1 MKKNKG
7 LYILMMSLLLM
18 ISALFQ
24 PSLAQINAQ
33 EMNSERACS
42 PNRGLDIV
50 FVIDNSG
57 SMLETDGGNIRI
69 QAAKSLVNELHE
81 FDRVSVVSFNDAATN
96 HQSLTNNRFAI
107 DAALDRLTPFGG
119 TDISA
124 GMDVALQEFRTN
136 SNGNH
141 KIMILLSDGHSINNS
156 KSLEHADEA
165 SSDNVRTY
173 TIGLGESNQIP
184 VSLLSD
190 IAGKTG
196 GQYFHAVNAP
206 QLTTVFQKIRLMIE
220 DLREPKIAS
229 DWTLTK
235 DLHMAGDLV
244 LQENMKLDLNGY
256 DLTVDGSL
264 VLLSCS
270 ELRAVS
276 GQVTATNL
284 EQNAGASIHLNNS
297 QLLVKKT
304 FTQDGSVRVNGDH
317 AGKSVPEII
326 IEGTYNQN
334 ARGYLDLNGY
344 DMEIVGVFNQE
355 GQVDMRG
362 GKIHVTGDVTQ
373 KGRFNV
379 QQGELLIDGNLT
391 IAGGPLLD
399 DQFST
404 NRSLDVG
411 GGVVQVGSADQ
422 MLKTTKNGNVLQ
434 KSGQL
439 FVNHGTVRIF
449 GDYTIKD
456 GWLTMIKGSMDT
468 NVSDY
473 GEGDGDY
480 VYVHRNFS
488 MESPRNHA
496 GRIYTHLG
504 KPMNDQ
510 PHLTD
515 GVLRVDGNFSQLG
528 DKQFHAQYSDLSKNY
543 MQDYSRYNFG
553 AKNRHKVLLTS
564 KTPIRV
570 QGAGFT
576 FNTLEVGGRIIDY
589 QPWSGSVKWNSLI
602 ERDNSSNA
610 DLNSL
615 AINDIPVRAFSP
627 SVLNYYNHA
636 VPSETVVG
644 PLRELKVDARAKDH
658 LNAKVTVMGNMLR
671 DDGTAQV
678 KILVTAS
685 DGVTSKLYIVNV
697 FAGSASPDAVSSLEV
712 DQTNVVFV
720 QKGAAFNP
728 EKATIGYRVLPTTAQ
743 NQQVNWRTLDPT
755 VAIVTNGIVTPIGI
769 GSTSIIAETAEGG
782 FVKTI
787 NVEVKKENEL
797 VQGVKTLADFVE
809 NIDRYNKI
817 MALYDPANIG
827 IVVPGKY
834 IGKVTFTKSGTL
846 MSGKI
851 ETDSAVKRVNV
862 SVNGKMLPATATGN
876 TFLVSRA
883 GIEVGDY
890 VEVIAYNGTGDE
902 LERISTSYPLNYTPT
917 DGIPPGFYSVKRL
930 MESPALFSEILDK
943 FAPEHLIFE
952 AH

>member
-7 LYILMMSLLLM
+7 LYILMMSLLFI

-24 PSLAQINAQ
+24 PSLAHINAQ
-33 EMNSERACS
+33 EMNSDKACS

-57 SMLETDGGNIRI
+57 SMLETDPSDIRI
-69 QAAKSLVNELHE
+69 QAAKNMVNELHE
-81 FDRVSVVSFNDAATN
+81 YDRVSVVSFNDAATI

-107 DAALDRLTPFGG
+107 DAALDSLTPTGG

-124 GMDVALQEFRTN
+124 GLDLALQELKMQSRD
-136 SNGNH
+136 NH
-141 KIMILLSDGHSINNS
+141 KIIVLLSDGHSINNTI
-156 KSLEHADEA
+156 SLQLAEKARNE
-165 SSDNVRTY
+165 NVRTY
-173 TIGLGESNQIP
+173 TIGLGESSKIP
-184 VSLLSD
+184 VSLLTS
-190 IAGKTG
+190 IAEKTG
-196 GQYFHAVNAP
+196 GQYFHAINAN

-220 DLREPKIAS
+220 DLREPKIPS
-229 DWTLTK
+229 NWTLTK
-235 DLHMAGDLV
+235 DLHMTGDLV

-256 DLTVDGSL
+256 NLSVDGSL
-264 VLLSCS
+264 VQLSCS

-276 GQVTATNL
+276 GQVTAANL
-284 EQNAGASIHLNNS
+284 EQNAGASIQLNNS
-297 QLLVKKT
+297 QLLVKKS
-304 FTQDGSVRVNGDH
+304 FTQDGIVRVNGDYD
-317 AGKSVPEII
+317 GKAAPEIL
-326 IEGTYNQN
+326 IEGAYNQTV
-334 ARGYLDLNGY
+334 RGSLDLNGY
-344 DMEIVGVFNQE
+344 ALKVNGVLNQE
-355 GQVDMRG
+355 GKVEMG
-362 GKIHVTGDVTQ
+362 GGAIHVTGNVTQ

-391 IAGGPLLD
+391 LAGGPLLD
-399 DQFST
+399 EEFLT

-411 GGVVQVGSADQ
+411 GGVVQVGSAGQ
-422 MLKTTKNGNVLQ
+422 MLETTKNGNVLQ

-449 GDYTIKD
+449 GDYTVKD

-468 NVSDY
+468 NVADY

-496 GRIYTHLG
+496 GRVYSHLG
-504 KPMNDQ
+504 TPMNDQ
-510 PHLTD
+510 AHLTD

-528 DKQFHAQYSDLSKNY
+528 DKQFHAQYSDLSQNY

-553 AKNRHKVLLTS
+553 AKNRHKVLLTG

-570 QGAGFT
+570 QGSGFT
-576 FNTLEVGGRIIDY
+576 FNTLEVGGRIVEY
-589 QPWSGSVKWNSLI
+589 QPWSGSVKWNTLI
-602 ERDNSSNA
+602 EQDVSSEA
-610 DLNSL
+610 DLNYL

-636 VPSETVVG
+636 IPSETIVG

-658 LNAKVTVMGNMLR
+658 LHAKVTVMGNMLR

-685 DGVTSKLYIVNV
+685 DGITSKLYTVNV
-697 FAGSASPDAVSSLEV
+697 FAGGASPDAVASLEV
-712 DQTNVVFV
+712 DQTNLVFI
-720 QKGAAFNP
+720 QKSAAFNP

-743 NQQVNWRTLDPT
+743 NQQVNWRTLDPA

-769 GSTSIIAETAEGG
+769 GTTSIIAETAEGG

-809 NIDRYNKI
+809 NNDRYNEI

-834 IGKVTFTKSGTL
+834 IGKLTFTTSGSL

-862 SVNGKMLPATATGN
+862 SVNGKMLPATAVEN
-876 TFLVSRA
+876 SFLVSRM

-890 VEVIAYNGTGDE
+890 VEVIAYNATGDE
-902 LERISTSYPLNYTPT
+902 LERIYTSYPLDYTPMN
-917 DGIPPGFYSVKRL
+917 DIPPGFYSVKRL
-930 MESPALFSEILDK
+930 MESPALFSEILNK
-943 FAPEHLIFE
+943 YAPEHLIFE